1 MRTRVAAALMTA
13 PNQALVLQDLFL
25 DSPLR
30 TEVLVRTDY
39 VALCRSDALYVT
51 GSLQIPAPAV
61 LGHEVSGVV
70 ERVGSAVRRLSPGDR
85 VVATVSPAC
94 GQCAFCLRGRP
105 TQCANLDLSR
115 DRRRPKLVSNLGE
128 PVGTLA
134 GIGAFASAFLVDESA
149 LATVPDDVPMD
160 VACLL
165 GCCISAGAG
174 SVLHGTTIS
183 PADTVVVIGCGGVG
197 AAAIQAAR
205 LKGAR
210 RIVAVDLQAEKLDLA
225 RRFGATDV
233 VRAST
238 DPFATERALRLLE
251 PSGYSHAIEAVGRPQ
266 TAELAFRVLGP
277 CGTATILGLMPD
289 GEQLVIPAAA
299 LVYGDRRLQ
308 GAYLGANRFLSD
320 VDLYCSQY
328 RLGRLDLSA
337 MVTTVLPFS
346 RINEAFEAMEEPRS
360 VRVLVDVSGAGR

>member
-1 MRTRVAAALMTA
+1 MRRRVTAAVLTA
-13 PNQALVLQDLFL
+13 PQQPLVLQDLFL
-25 DSPLR
+25 DAPLR

-39 VALCRSDALYVT
+39 AALCRSDAMYVG
-51 GSLQIPAPAV
+51 GSLRIPVPAV

-70 ERVGSAVRRLSPGDR
+70 ERVGSAVRRVAPGDR
-85 VVATVSPAC
+85 VVATISPAC
-94 GQCAFCLRGRP
+94 GQCTFCLRGRP
-105 TQCANLDLSR
+105 TQCANLGSSR
-115 DRRRPKLVSNLGE
+115 DRRRPKLMSNLGD

-134 GIGAFASAFLVDESA
+134 GIGAFAGAFLVEESA
-149 LATVPDDVPMD
+149 LATVPDDIPMD

-165 GCCISAGAG
+165 GCCVSAGAG
-174 SVLHGTTIS
+174 SVLHGTSIS

-197 AAAIQAAR
+197 AAAVQAAR

-210 RIVAVDLQAEKLDLA
+210 RIVAVDLQQEKLDLA

-238 DPFATERALRLLE
+238 DPHLTERALRSLE
-251 PSGYSHAIEAVGRPQ
+251 PNGFAHAIEAVGRPH
-266 TAELAFRVLGP
+266 TAELAFRVLGA

-289 GEQLVIPAAA
+289 GEQLVIPAAD

-308 GAYLGANRFLSD
+308 GAYLGANRFLTD

-328 RLGRLDLSA
+328 RLGRLDLQA
-337 MVTTVLPFS
+337 MVTDVIPFD
-346 RINEAFEAMEEPRS
+346 RINEAFVAMDDPGC
-360 VRVLVDVSGAGR
+360 VRVVLDVSGATR